1 MDNELCHY
9 GVKGQKWG
17 VRRDHDKSSGRSSG
31 SSRSS
36 KAHSTV
42 SKTTAAK
49 ARTLKNKTDI
59 REKLVRGKE
68 SVDRFMQSPAGKA
81 VKVAAVIGLS
91 YAGMGAA
98 LSVANLVAFGQSPLR
113 TLGLD
118 GFDSAYTTSFT
129 LDAVKSAAGA

>member
-1 MDNELCHY
+1 MDDELYHY

-17 VRRDHDKSSGRSSG
+17 VRRDRDKSSGRSSG

-36 KAHSTV
+36 KTSSVA
-42 SKTTAAK
+42 SKTTASK
-49 ARTLKNKTDI
+49 ARSPKKTDI
-59 REKLVRGKE
+59 REKLIRGKE

-118 GFDSAYTTSFT
+118 SFDSAYTTSFT
-129 LDAVKSAAGA
+129 LDAVKSVARS